1 MKSYCII
8 TSRRDWKQYGA
19 YIKAAA
25 LRRSMINNR
34 KGIYLVWRPEFNG
47 NCNKQASLLMIV
59 YRENRHY
66 TTIKNLW
73 RLLKSLIVAH
83 KGAY

>member
-1 MKSYCII
+1 MKTYCII

-34 KGIYLVWRPEFNG
+34 KGIYLV
-47 NCNKQASLLMIV
+47 
-59 YRENRHY
+59 
-66 TTIKNLW
+66 
-73 RLLKSLIVAH
+73 
-83 KGAY
+83 